1 MAAIDDL
8 RDLGYTVTEIGG
20 GTYRVV
26 GYGIESTFTETE
38 LAGLADP
45 AAHTE
50 RAFQFNSPEAADVR
64 RELIL
69 TEHTVVRPDPL
80 VDVFDVAGP
89 LVNGTGMDAA
99 GLASQAPVLDA
110 YVVTVT
116 GNEQTLDERLEEQL
130 PLLRASIDA
139 ITANPPLLFASL
151 SNQER
156 VFLRRLARNQADLI
170 KLRLRDLE
178 STD

>member
-50 RAFQFNSPEAADVR
+50 RAFQFDHRDAAAV
-64 RELIL
+64 RELL
-69 TEHTVVRPDPL
+69 FVSEHTVVRPDPL

-89 LVNGTGMDAA
+89 IVNETGLDVVE
-99 GLASQAPVLDA
+99 LANLAPVLDA
-110 YVVTVT
+110 YVATAL
-116 GNEQTLDERLEEQL
+116 GNQTTLDDRLEQQL
-130 PLLRASIDA
+130 PYLRGAIDQ
-139 ITANPPLLFASL
+139 ITANPPTLFAGL
-151 SNQER
+151 NNQER